1 MFSKACEYGIRAVLF
16 ITVHSLQ
23 NKRTRLKEIAK
34 EIGAPEAF
42 VAKVLQ
48 KLVKQKILVSSTG
61 PKGGFYI
68 EPDDIENTKLIQ
80 IVRAI
85 DGDQI
90 FVGCALGL
98 PKCDEKHPCP
108 VHDNFKEIRDSL
120 AEMLSTM
127 DVGEMAVNVESE
139 IAFLKY

>member
-34 EIGAPEAF
+34 EIEAPEAF
-42 VAKVLQ
+42 MAKVLQ
-48 KLVKQKILVSSTG
+48 KLVKHNILLSSTG

-68 EPDDIENTKLIQ
+68 EPEKIKSTKLIQ

-85 DGDQI
+85 DGDKI

-98 PKCDEKHPCP
+98 PKCDENHPCP

-120 AEMLSTM
+120 TEMLSTM
-127 DVGEMAVNVESE
+127 DVGEMATNVDKE